1 VTLGEPAWW
10 PAEQAMESETGKKWT
25 PPAGD
30 RRYTLLRLACTLHPP
45 GDPRARY
52 AEPTLSAYLRPRH
65 GGVAGTVVAHDLY
78 LQRLT
83 ADDKGKFTIGLG
95 PDYERVE
102 RIGARMEDWGH
113 ALLKSTAKC

>member
-1 VTLGEPAWW
+1 MDAP
-10 PAEQAMESETGKKWT
+10 
-25 PPAGD
+25 
-30 RRYTLLRLACTLHPP
+30 RRRLALHAAAPGLHPP

-52 AEPTLSAYLRPRH
+52 AEATLTAYLRPRH